1 TSSSKPTT
9 PTSTQKKTS
18 KPPKPSMASL
28 PRTILVTGANRGIGF
43 SILQALA
50 TKSPSDRY
58 LLGTRTIES
67 GHAAVAQL
75 REHGITSTIDILQ
88 LDVTSDT
95 SITAAEQFIREK
107 AGKLDIL
114 INNAGVAQ
122 FPGSSLAEQRASYN
136 STFDTNVASIAVL
149 TSALMPLLLAS
160 PSPRVIHN
168 SSERG
173 SLARNLAGTMPP
185 TTVVS
190 YNVSKTA
197 LNALTIQQG
206 MAEPRV
212 KFYAATPGSCKTAF
226 NRFRGIRDPL
236 DGAKVFTELA
246 FAPEG
251 KYEGG
256 FWEMGDQDS
265 EARTV
270 PW

>member
-1 TSSSKPTT
+1 
-9 PTSTQKKTS
+9 
-18 KPPKPSMASL
+18 MASH
-28 PRTILVTGANRGIGF
+28 PRTVLVTGANRGIGF

-75 REHGITSTIDILQ
+75 REQGITSTIDVLQ
-88 LDVTSDT
+88 LDVTSNA

-114 INNAGVAQ
+114 INNAGLAQ
-122 FPGSSLAEQRASYN
+122 LPGSSLIEQRASYN
-136 STFDTNVASIAVL
+136 STLNTNVASIAVL
-149 TSALMPLLLAS
+149 TSALMPLLLAA

-173 SLARNLAGTMPP
+173 SLTRNLAGTMPP
-185 TTVVS
+185 TMVVA

-197 LNALTIQQG
+197 LNALTIQQAI
-206 MAEPRV
+206 AEPRV
-212 KFYAATPGSCKTAF
+212 KFYAANPGFCKTAF
-226 NRFRGIRDPL
+226 NGFQGFRDPL
-236 DGAKVFTELA
+236 DGAKVFVELA

-251 KYEGG
+251 KYQGG
-256 FWEMGDQDS
+256 FWEMGDQDL

>member
-1 TSSSKPTT
+1 MSSP
-9 PTSTQKKTS
+9 
-18 KPPKPSMASL
+18 
-28 PRTILVTGANRGIGF
+28 PRTILVTGASRGIGF

-75 REHGITSTIDILQ
+75 
-88 LDVTSDT
+88 
-95 SITAAEQFIREK
+95 
-107 AGKLDIL
+107 
-114 INNAGVAQ
+114 
-122 FPGSSLAEQRASYN
+122 P
-136 STFDTNVASIAVL
+136 
-149 TSALMPLLLAS
+149 S

-185 TTVVS
+185 TMVVA

-197 LNALTIQQG
+197 LNALTIQQRI
-206 MAEPRV
+206 AEPRV
-212 KFYAATPGSCKTAF
+212 KLYAANPGFCKTAF
-226 NRFRGIRDPL
+226 NRFRGSRDPL
-236 DGAKVFTELA
+236 DGANVFAELA
-246 FAPEG
+246 FAPEE
-251 KYEGG
+251 KYESG
-256 FWEMGDQDS
+256 FWEMGDQDW